1 MKNNQPKSKIF
12 YLAFGYGI
20 KTQIVKIKKKFFSTR
35 KMAMISTVVFL
46 AVGTAIFFSANYFAK
61 GATYGWLQEGWSG
74 GADTASVANHTDNR
88 EGWLKF
94 FSKDDE
100 VTVNGSGDLT
110 LSGAT
115 SDWQETD
122 DEDFNA
128 AETKS
133 DVYVANGDVKL
144 KKPNG
149 ASCTTNDE
157 CYENVCTNN
166 LCSKWISGP
175 CAGFEVYYQD
185 VSSTKQWKT
194 TASNCDTPQCGIDG
208 GQDGDNLVDD
218 NAVDFSLYPTRNA
231 CKAIGGTLPTKTEL
245 QCIYTNRASFGNNF
259 VAAVYW
265 SATEYSSGYAYN
277 VSLATGNISHAYSKT
292 DSLRVRC
299 IRR

>member
-1 MKNNQPKSKIF
+1 MKQKIKAR
-12 YLAFGYGI
+12 L
-20 KTQIVKIKKKFFSTR
+20 VKLKKKFFSTR

-46 AVGTAIFFSANYFAK
+46 AVGTTIFFSANYFAK

-74 GADTASVANHTDNR
+74 GADTGAVANHTDNR

-128 AETKS
+128 GTKS

-144 KKPNG
+144 KKPEG
-149 ASCTTNDE
+149 ASCTASDE
-157 CYENVCTNN
+157 CYENPCANN
-166 LCSKWISGP
+166 ICGEWISGS
-175 CAGFEVYYQD
+175 CSGFDVYYID
-185 VSSTKQWKT
+185 RVGGATNWST
-194 TASNCDTPQCGIDG
+194 AMSYCDSFC
-208 GQDGDNLVDD
+208 
-218 NAVDFSLYPTRNA
+218 PT
-231 CKAIGGTLPTKTEL
+231 CDLPTITEL
-245 QCIYTNRASFGNNF
+245 QCIYANRVSFGNNF
-259 VAAVYW
+259 GANEYR
-265 SATEYSSGYAYN
+265 SATEIDGMFAYN
-277 VSLATGNISHAYSKT
+277 VLFADGSITGRLKANTYF
-292 DSLRVRC
+292 VRC